1 MKLLKYISIIAVLGF
16 ILVSVLARVPAVQD
30 RLMLRFVQTLGSSTA
45 DLNDNSLSAVVCG
58 SRSPLPSPGRAQTC
72 ILVNAGGNYY
82 VVDIGDGSASNLNNW
97 RIDTNKIKA
106 TLLTHLHSD
115 HISDLADLHLMT
127 WVNSSHTKKEGLKSP
142 EHRSRHALG
151 RVPVLED
158 GDISIFESG
167 AIIDYVLERH
177 KNGGLKPSSDSS
189 EFPFYLQWY
198 HYCEGMV
205 MPPMNQIVVQTILL
219 PPDRRDETVLNQAKN
234 LLTKSLAPVNEN
246 LADKDYLI
254 GDFSAADLMLGHSC
268 FMANRLGCVSE
279 EMQNIKER

>member
-1 MKLLKYISIIAVLGF
+1 MLKVHFVAGTRSGRVVWLLEELG
-16 ILVSVLARVPAVQD
+16 LEYE
-30 RLMLRFVQTLGSSTA
+30 
-45 DLNDNSLSAVVCG
+45 
-58 SRSPLPSPGRAQTC
+58 
-72 ILVNAGGNYY
+72 VN
-82 VVDIGDGSASNLNNW
+82 IMPF
-97 RIDTNKIKA
+97 T
-106 TLLTHLHSD
+106 
-115 HISDLADLHLMT
+115 
-127 WVNSSHTKKEGLKSP
+127 KEGLKSP

-177 KNGGLKPSSDSS
+177 KNGGLKPNSDAP

-219 PPDRRDETVLNQAKN
+219 PPDRRDEVVLNQAKN

-268 FMANRLGCVSE
+268 FMANRLGCVSD
-279 EMQNIKER
+279 EMQNIKDYVVRIADRPAFKKAITMGE

>member
-1 MKLLKYISIIAVLGF
+1 MLKVHFVAGTRSGRVVWLLEELG
-16 ILVSVLARVPAVQD
+16 LEYE
-30 RLMLRFVQTLGSSTA
+30 
-45 DLNDNSLSAVVCG
+45 
-58 SRSPLPSPGRAQTC
+58 
-72 ILVNAGGNYY
+72 VN
-82 VVDIGDGSASNLNNW
+82 IMPF
-97 RIDTNKIKA
+97 T
-106 TLLTHLHSD
+106 
-115 HISDLADLHLMT
+115 
-127 WVNSSHTKKEGLKSP
+127 KEGLKSP
-142 EHRSRHALG
+142 EPRSRHALG

-177 KNGGLKPSSDSS
+177 KNGGLKPNSDAP

-219 PPDRRDETVLNQAKN
+219 PPDRRDEVVLSQAKN

-268 FMANRLGCVSE
+268 FMANRLGCVSD
-279 EMQNIKER
+279 EMQNIKDYVAKIANRPAFKKAITMGE

>member
-1 MKLLKYISIIAVLGF
+1 MLKVHFVAGTRAGRVVWLLEELG
-16 ILVSVLARVPAVQD
+16 LEYE
-30 RLMLRFVQTLGSSTA
+30 
-45 DLNDNSLSAVVCG
+45 
-58 SRSPLPSPGRAQTC
+58 
-72 ILVNAGGNYY
+72 VN
-82 VVDIGDGSASNLNNW
+82 IMPF
-97 RIDTNKIKA
+97 T
-106 TLLTHLHSD
+106 
-115 HISDLADLHLMT
+115 
-127 WVNSSHTKKEGLKSP
+127 KEGLKSP

-177 KNGGLKPSSDSS
+177 KNGGLKPSSDAP

-234 LLTKSLAPVNEN
+234 LLTKSLAPVNES
-246 LADKDYLI
+246 LANKDYLI

-268 FMANRLGCVSE
+268 FMANRLGCVNDAMKS
-279 EMQNIKER
+279 IKDYVARINARPAFQKAITMGE